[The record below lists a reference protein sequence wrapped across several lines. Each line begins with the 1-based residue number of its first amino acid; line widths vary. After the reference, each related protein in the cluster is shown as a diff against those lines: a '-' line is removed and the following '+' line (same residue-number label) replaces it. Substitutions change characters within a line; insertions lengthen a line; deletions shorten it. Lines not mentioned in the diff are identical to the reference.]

1 MYEDFLHIWDYFLRN
16 NEIFLAEIRYYYV
29 VAAWN
34 N

>member
-16 NEIFLAEIRYYYV
+16 NEIILAEIRYYYV
-29 VAAWN
+29 VDAWN